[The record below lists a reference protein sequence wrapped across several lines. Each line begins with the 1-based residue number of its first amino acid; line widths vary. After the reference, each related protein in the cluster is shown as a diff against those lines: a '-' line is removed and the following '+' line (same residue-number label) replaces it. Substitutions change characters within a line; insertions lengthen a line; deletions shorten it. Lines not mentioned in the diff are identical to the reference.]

1 MKTLR
6 YNISAILFIL
16 LLSVGGNAYALD
28 EYEKEIKEVYSAT
41 HGTELSIT
49 NKYGDLEIKNWEK
62 DSVSIKVTITIE
74 TTSEEKANSLFD
86 NIDINMNKFGNSI
99 TAKTEMSHKFKTG
112 KKFSIDYE
120 VFMPEY
126 IKLDVSNKF
135 GNIYI
140 NTLREKATINL
151 SYGNLHGE
159 SFFYP
164 EEKPVSTINLSY
176 AKATIDECNRTKL
189 TLKYSKMNIG
199 TSKALVVVS
208 RYSKLHL
215 DNNETV
221 IADSKYDA
229 FNILNTNTFLVTMGQ
244 YSDFRIDNVNKNLEL
259 NLRYGNCKIDNVSK
273 DFESIKVDN
282 QYVASRISIE
292 EGASYS
298 LEAETKYCGINYPD
312 DAQVIEKIVDNSET
326 SLKVIVGNSSA
337 PKGKVKIS
345 SKYGNVSLR

>member
-1 MKTLR
+1 MKTLK
-6 YNISAILFIL
+6 YNISALLFVL
-16 LLSVGGNAYALD
+16 LLGFSCNAFAYD
-28 EYEKEIKEVYSAT
+28 DYEKEIKEVFSSQQ
-41 HGTELSIT
+41 GTELSIS
-49 NKYGDLEIKNWEK
+49 NKYGDIDIKNWDK
-62 DSVSIKVTITIE
+62 DSVSIKVIITIE
-74 TTSEEKANSLFD
+74 TFSEEKAKSLFN
-86 NIDINMNKFGNSI
+86 NIDIIMNKSGNSI
-99 TAKTEMSHKFKTG
+99 VAKTEMSHKFKTG

-126 IKLDVSNKF
+126 IKMNLTNKF

-140 NTLREKATINL
+140 KSLKEKANINL

-159 SFFYP
+159 SFLYP
-164 EEKPVSTINLSY
+164 EEKPVSVINLSY
-176 AKATIDECNRTKL
+176 AKATISECNRTKL

-229 FNILNTNTFLVTMGQ
+229 FNIVNTNTFLVSMGQ
-244 YSDFRIDNVNKNLEL
+244 YSDFRIENVNQNLEL

-282 QYVASRISIE
+282 QYVASKISIE

-298 LEAETKYCGINYPD
+298 LDAETKYCGINYPD
-312 DAQVIEKIVDNSET
+312 DAQVIEKIVNNAET
-326 SLKVIVGNSSA
+326 TLKVIVGNSPT
-337 PKGKVKIS
+337 PKGKVTIQS
-345 SKYGNVSLR
+345 QYGNVSLR

>member
-1 MKTLR
+1 MKA
-6 YNISAILFIL
+6 IKCKFSAILLIL
-16 LLSVGGNAYALD
+16 VMGFGFNSFASD
-28 EYEKEIKEVYSAT
+28 EYEKEILEVFSASQ
-41 HGTELSIT
+41 GTELKIS
-49 NKYGDLEIKNWEK
+49 NKYGDVDIHNWDK
-62 DSVSIKVTITIE
+62 DSVSVKVLITIE
-74 TTSEEKANSLFD
+74 TTSEEKAKLLFT
-86 NIDINMNKFGNSI
+86 NIEINMDKIGQLISAE
-99 TAKTEMSHKFKTG
+99 TRMSQKFKTG

-120 VFMPEY
+120 VFMPSY
-126 IKLDVSNKF
+126 IKLDLANKF
-135 GNIYI
+135 GNIFI
-140 NTLREKATINL
+140 QSTTEKANINL
-151 SYGNLHGE
+151 SYGNLKAE
-159 SFFYP
+159 KLLYP

-229 FNILNTNTFLVTMGQ
+229 FNIVNTNVFRVNMGQ
-244 YSDFRIDNVNKNLEL
+244 YSDFRIENVNRALEL
-259 NLRYGNCKIDNVSK
+259 NLRYGNCKIDNVSR

-282 QYVASRISIE
+282 QYVASKIAIE

-312 DAQVIEKIVDNSET
+312 NAQVIQKIVDKSET
-326 SLKVIVGNSSA
+326 YLKVIVGDSSD
-337 PKGKVKIS
+337 PKGTVKINS
-345 SKYGNVSLR
+345 QYGNVSLR

>member
-1 MKTLR
+1 MKTTRFKFSAFLL
-6 YNISAILFIL
+6 ILVLGFATSAI
-16 LLSVGGNAYALD
+16 AAD
-28 EYEKEIKEVYSAT
+28 DYEKQIKEVFSASQ
-41 HGTELSIT
+41 GGDLSVK
-49 NKYGDLEIKNWEK
+49 NKYGDVDIKNWDR
-62 DSVSIKVTITIE
+62 DSVAIMVTITIE
-74 TTSEEKANSLFD
+74 TTSEEKAKSLFN
-86 NIDINMNKFGNSI
+86 NINIKLDKMGNSI
-99 TAKTEMSHKFKTG
+99 TALTTMSHKFKTG

-120 VFMPEY
+120 IFMPEY
-126 IKLDVSNKF
+126 MMLDVSNKF

-140 NTLREKATINL
+140 NSLRAKTNINL
-151 SYGNLHGE
+151 SYGNLQGE
-159 SFFYP
+159 SFLYP

-176 AKATIDECNRTKL
+176 AKATINECNRTKL

-229 FNILNTNTFLVTMGQ
+229 YNIVNTGTFLVNMGQ
-244 YSDFRIDNVNKNLEL
+244 YSDFKIENVAKNLEL

-282 QYVASRISIE
+282 QYVASRIAIE

-298 LEAETKYCGINYPD
+298 LDAETKYCGISYPEN
-312 DAQVIEKIVDNSET
+312 ARVIQKIVDKSET
-326 SLKVIVGNSSA
+326 TLKVVVGNSPS
-337 PKGKVKIS
+337 PKGKVQINS
-345 SKYGNVSLR
+345 QYGNVSLK

>member
-1 MKTLR
+1 MKTIKFKL
-6 YNISAILFIL
+6 SALLLVLFISL
-16 LLSVGGNAYALD
+16 NTSVFAID
-28 EYEKEIKEVYSAT
+28 DYEKEIKEVFPVSM
-41 HGTELSIT
+41 GNDLSISS
-49 NKYGDLEIKNWEK
+49 KYGDIDIKNWEK
-62 DSVSIKVTITIE
+62 DSISIKVLITIE
-74 TTSEEKANSLFD
+74 TTSEEKAKLLFH
-86 NIDINMNKFGNSI
+86 NIDIKINKSGQSI
-99 TAKTEMSHKFKTG
+99 SAHTEMSHKFKTG
-112 KKFSIDYE
+112 KKFKIDYE
-120 VFMPEY
+120 VFMPSY

-135 GNIYI
+135 GNIFI
-140 NTLREKATINL
+140 SQLREKANINL
-151 SYGNLHGE
+151 SYGNLRGE
-159 SFFYP
+159 SFLYP

-229 FNILNTNTFLVTMGQ
+229 FNVINTNTFMVNMGQ
-244 YSDFRIDNVNKNLEL
+244 YSDFRIENVNKNLEL

-282 QYVASRISIE
+282 QYVASKIAIE
-292 EGASYS
+292 EGASYT

-312 DAQVIEKIVDNSET
+312 NAQVIQKIVDNSET
-326 SLKVIVGNSSA
+326 SLKVIVGDSDQV
-337 PKGKVKIS
+337 KGKVKINS
-345 SKYGNVSLR
+345 QYGNVSLR